1 MRRQSAKSAC
11 LWDGFREK
19 GFTKKPLGER
29 FARET
34 NNSNWLVMLRR
45 KTGSCQYLKIIFILH
60 LFYNTTFVFFLWKV
74 LCANKEPGMHLL
86 QETKVAKRGDTKT
99 TKWRKKVTWRRDQNH
114 DTLIVINGVFFILTT
129 NQGFSLLC
137 SQRRL
142 QTDQTDQ
149 VNLETSRGT
158 TTRGDKNIIESLSPL
173 CSATTLFSMSDK
185 SNREFMINPL
195 SEALVLTT
203 LLINWQKAKKRLSRF
218 CEQVKQSVWG

>member
-1 MRRQSAKSAC
+1 MAS
-11 LWDGFREK
+11 EK
-19 GFTKKPLGER
+19 
-29 FARET
+29 
-34 NNSNWLVMLRR
+34 
-45 KTGSCQYLKIIFILH
+45 
-60 LFYNTTFVFFLWKV
+60 KV
-74 LCANKEPGMHLL
+74 LPKNLSEKDLPEKRTTQTDSWCWDEKQVLVSISRSSSSFTFFTTQLSCFSSGKSCVQIKNLACISCRRLKWQKE
-86 QETKVAKRGDTKT
+86 ETPKLRSEE
-99 TKWRKKVTWRRDQNH
+99 KKVTWRRDQNH
-114 DTLIVINGVFFILTT
+114 DTLIVINGVFLILTT